1 MVGPLFQ
8 VVGPL
13 IHVVGPLIQV
23 TFPLIQVN
31 FSNSSHNFPNSSHNF
46 PNAKLISLVISSKL
60 LMRQYY
66 LINTSSW
73 PVSFTANLFRYPPNY
88 QVFLT
93 CSMSLITIFFRP
105 ASPPPTHGLPYSL
118 VKPSRSSSCH
128 LGGLLEAK
136 PSFACGSCTGG
147 RLLLSIP
154 RRLPDHPFWK
164 LPSLFEPLS
173 TPVLHPASRKP
184 GRRLTLASFR
194 IPLAWGL

>member
-1 MVGPLFQ
+1 MVGPLIQ
-8 VVGPL
+8 VVGL
-13 IHVVGPLIQV
+13 LIQV

-73 PVSFTANLFRYPPNY
+73 PVSFTANFFVTPRITK
-88 QVFLT
+88 FSFA

-118 VKPSRSSSCH
+118 VKPSRSSSRH
-128 LGGLLEAK
+128 LGGLVEAK
-136 PSFACGSCTGG
+136 PSFACGSWTGG

-154 RRLPDHPFWK
+154 CRLPDHPFWK

-184 GRRLTLASFR
+184 GRRHTFASSR